1 VFLVDRFA
9 ARAFVFGAAV
19 AICAAA
25 TGTCLADDRSTG
37 SAPGDPVGEWL
48 VAKRVASIR
57 IADCGDGKLWG
68 VVASEARPGVDGK
81 NPDPNLRSRP
91 TLGMP
96 ILLGMERKTQNEWD
110 GQIYSSEDGHT
121 YSANISLVEANVL
134 RVQGCFLG
142 FLCGGENW
150 TRIEPQALPYA
161 AVPMH
166 PVTPPP
172 SGNPAPKRKGKVA
185 DNKPSPADEVCLS
198 VFGPAWLA
206 HQRGLK

>member
-1 VFLVDRFA
+1 VAFA
-9 ARAFVFGAAV
+9 ARFVLRALRFGAVFG
-19 AICAAA
+19 ICAVG
-25 TGTCLADDRSTG
+25 TGTCLAEDFSTG
-37 SAPGDPVGEWL
+37 SVPGDPVGEWL
-48 VAKRVASIR
+48 VAKKVASIR

-68 VVASEARPGVDGK
+68 VVASEVRPGIDGK
-81 NPDPNLRSRP
+81 NPDPNMRSRP

-96 ILLGMERKTQNEWD
+96 ILLGMERKNQNEWD
-110 GQIYSSEDGHT
+110 GQIYNSEDGHT

-150 TRIEPQALPYA
+150 TRVEPQSLPYA

-166 PVTPPP
+166 PAPPP
-172 SGNPAPKRKGKVA
+172 VNPTQKHKGKVA
-185 DNKPSPADEVCLS
+185 DNQPSPTDEVCLS
-198 VFGPAWLA
+198 VFGPTWLA